1 MRNIWS
7 RQEIDGFNQ
16 IQGLPNPAGTI
27 LSVKEWGGGFNCK
40 RTLQLKSPAYV

>member
-27 LSVKEWGGGFNCK
+27 LSDKEGGGASIASVHF
-40 RTLQLKSPAYV
+40 S